1 MRRRFGFVLEVS
13 LFVISLMISAAASAR
28 QSMAPNDDRACSS
41 LDWNKIL
48 EENDHLS
55 PSDWRGHLLR
65 AISYA
70 NTGEILKANE
80 EFALLSSGDYEK
92 NAALVAREN
101 SARLAANPDDI
112 LALNCMA
119 FSYYALGQDEKA
131 IEQFERL
138 VRIDSKNVWMRHYLA
153 YLYTRVGRL
162 DEGISVLREALEIDP
177 KNEYTHL
184 LLGLAY
190 QKKGWTIAAL
200 LELLKAPNAR
210 REAQKFLK

>member
-1 MRRRFGFVLEVS
+1 MRRGSGFVLKVS
-13 LFVISLMISAAASAR
+13 LFVISLIMAAIASAG
-28 QSMAPNDDRACSS
+28 QSVAPDDDRAGSS

-48 EENDHLS
+48 EENDS
-55 PSDWRGHLLR
+55 PSPDDWRGHLLK

-70 NTGEILKANE
+70 NTGKMLKAND
-80 EFALLSSGDYEK
+80 EFALLSAGDYEK
-92 NAALVAREN
+92 NAALVVREN
-101 SARLAANPDDI
+101 SAKLAANPDDI

-138 VRIDSKNVWMRHYLA
+138 VRIDSKNVWIRHYLA

-200 LELLKAPNAR
+200 LEFLKAPNAR
-210 REAQKFLK
+210 REALKLLR